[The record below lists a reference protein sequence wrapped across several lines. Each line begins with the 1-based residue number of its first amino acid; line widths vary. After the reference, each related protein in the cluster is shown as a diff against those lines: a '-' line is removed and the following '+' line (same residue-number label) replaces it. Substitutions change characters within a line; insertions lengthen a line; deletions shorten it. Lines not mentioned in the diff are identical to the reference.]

1 MAIPMPKP
9 ADLPVETPAPQ
20 FHVLPEPGVPPP
32 EAPSTP
38 VAPRKGLNLGGLTT
52 KKDAKAKGTVH
63 PKATVSPEVALA
75 ISQFFVDKPAFE
87 SLKGSCEQLRAQIL
101 EEIAPQILGASGTEE
116 FSFLA
121 AGAIRPDY
129 GNDPAKA
136 ALDTRPYGGQVMV
149 TLQNRY
155 TGADHEATHMALCEI
170 IGEKLTEK
178 YFKQGVVL
186 SVNINKAPEEIQQ
199 AILDDLIPIFQKY
212 DIMSGEDPAVVAKQ
226 VLVPTSEFHT
236 VRRAVFTKEQN
247 VAIHAILP
255 CVGIVKT
262 KNVRS

>member
-1 MAIPMPKP
+1 M
-9 ADLPVETPAPQ
+9 
-20 FHVLPEPGVPPP
+20 
-32 EAPSTP
+32 
-38 VAPRKGLNLGGLTT
+38 
-52 KKDAKAKGTVH
+52 
-63 PKATVSPEVALA
+63 
-75 ISQFFVDKPAFE
+75 DKPAFE

-136 ALDTRPYGGQVMV
+136 ALDTRPYGGTVMV

-262 KNVRS
+262 KNVKS